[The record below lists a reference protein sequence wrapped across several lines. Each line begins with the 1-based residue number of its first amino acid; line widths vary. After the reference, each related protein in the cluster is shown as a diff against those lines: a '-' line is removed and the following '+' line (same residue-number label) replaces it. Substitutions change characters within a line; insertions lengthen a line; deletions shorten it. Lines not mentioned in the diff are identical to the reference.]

1 MTTDRS
7 RAALERRYTP
17 RLLAHARHR
26 FERTPE
32 PAAAIAA
39 DLGIHPRSLMR
50 LAKKLRWVRRNVPPR
65 ATSPATPIGAERPT
79 MTDRRRS
86 SLARFYTP
94 ELLAHA
100 RRRYEE
106 TAEPAGPIAAD
117 LGIHTCSLSR
127 LARNLGWVRRNAGQR
142 GLTTAMRLAEQAHAA
157 AESQAEEAPPLPADA
172 PTSDPATL
180 DRLEQAVLKELASV
194 EAMRKQF
201 GAEPYE
207 PRDAE
212 RTARTL
218 ANLTDTLGKLK
229 RMRAGVAEHAR
240 PQDDYDDMPEDMDA
254 FRNELA
260 RRIRAFVESRT
271 AGMPKCPTCGQVR
284 RGAET
289 AAHAAQAEVSA

>member
-17 RLLAHARHR
+17 RFLARARRR

-39 DLGIHPRSLMR
+39 DLGIHPRSLTR
-50 LAKKLRWVRRNVPPR
+50 LAKKLRWARRNARPR
-65 ATSPATPIGAERPT
+65 PTSPDTAIGADRST

-142 GLTTAMRLAEQAHAA
+142 GLTTAMRLAEEAHAA
-157 AESQAEEAPPLPADA
+157 AAARAEEAPAVPAEAPVSDA
-172 PTSDPATL
+172 PTL

-229 RMRAGVAEHAR
+229 RMRAGVTEHAR
-240 PQDDYDDMPEDMDA
+240 PQDDYDDWPEDIDA

-260 RRIRAFVESRT
+260 RRIRVFVESET
-271 AGMPKCPTCGQVR
+271 AGMPKCPTCGQVWR
-284 RGAET
+284 EAET
-289 AAHAAQAEVSA
+289 AAATAQAEVPA